1 MKQIVSCC
9 MLVMLCLGLLTI
21 GGCSTPAVQT
31 SIEPIPSGY
40 NPELNWNG
48 TFVWDEWVR
57 GGGLK
62 VAVYPQTKPDA
73 APTAVFFP
81 FLPTVTLRD
90 PLETGTAVAKG
101 FWREWLREAPFT
113 VLEFRELTTS
123 YSPEYAVRL
132 ARQRGA
138 LFAITGDLTDFYD
151 GGSVTGARLG
161 VTLNIYD
168 TRTGAL
174 IWSMNQFAYMDKDRT
189 RDFLLFKAETRLPS
203 DPMWVVTTAIARSM
217 KKPVQ
222 GWTSQWA
229 AIEQENSSEENAAF

>member
-9 MLVMLCLGLLTI
+9 MLVMCCVGLLTV

-31 SIEPIPSGY
+31 EIQPVPSGFT
-40 NPELNWNG
+40 PEMRWDD

-57 GGGLK
+57 GGELNI
-62 VAVYPQTKPDA
+62 AVYPQTKPDA

-81 FLPTVTLRD
+81 FLPTVTLHD

-101 FWREWLREAPFT
+101 FWHEWLREAPFT
-113 VLEFRELTTS
+113 VLEFRELKTS
-123 YSPEYAVRL
+123 YTPAYAVRL

-138 LFAITGDLTDFYD
+138 LFAVTGKLTDFYD

-161 VTLNIYD
+161 VVVDIYD

-189 RDFLLFKAETRLPS
+189 RDFLLFKAESRLPS
-203 DPMWVVTTAIARSM
+203 DPMWVVTTAIARRM

-222 GWTSQWA
+222 QWTGQWA
-229 AIEQENSSEENAAF
+229 LVEEQNNSEENAAF

>member
-1 MKQIVSCC
+1 
-9 MLVMLCLGLLTI
+9 MLVMLCVGLLTI

-31 SIEPIPSGY
+31 SIKPVPSGFT
-40 NPELNWNG
+40 PELRWDD
-48 TFVWDEWVR
+48 TIVWDEWVR
-57 GGGLK
+57 GGDLS
-62 VAVYPQTKPDA
+62 VSVYPQTKPDA

-81 FLPTVTLRD
+81 FLPTVSLRD

-101 FWREWLREAPFT
+101 FWQEWLRDAPFA
-113 VLEFRELTTS
+113 VLEFREMTTS

-138 LFAITGDLTDFYD
+138 LFAVTGKLTDFYD

-161 VTLNIYD
+161 VTLDIYD

-189 RDFLLFKAETRLPS
+189 RDFLLFKAESRLPS
-203 DPMWVVTTAIARSM
+203 DPLWVVTTAIARSM
-217 KKPVQ
+217 KKPVKQ
-222 GWTSQWA
+222 WTGQWA
-229 AIEQENSSEENAAF
+229 AVQQQNNSEENAAF

>member
-1 MKQIVSCC
+1 
-9 MLVMLCLGLLTI
+9 MLVMLCAGLLTI
-21 GGCSTPAVQT
+21 GGCSTPVVQT
-31 SIEPIPSGY
+31 TINPVPSGFT
-40 NPELNWNG
+40 PELRWDD
-48 TFVWDEWVR
+48 TIVWDEWVR
-57 GGGLK
+57 GDDLI
-62 VAVYPQTKPDA
+62 VSVYPQTKPDA

-81 FLPTVTLRD
+81 FLPTVSLRD

-113 VLEFRELTTS
+113 VLEFREMTTS

-138 LFAITGDLTDFYD
+138 LFAITGKLTDFYD

-161 VTLNIYD
+161 VTLDIYD

-203 DPMWVVTTAIARSM
+203 DPLWVVTTAIAQSM
-217 KKPVQ
+217 KRPVQ
-222 GWTSQWA
+222 QWTSQWA
-229 AIEQENSSEENAAF
+229 AVQQQNNSEENAAF